1 VAIIQSWTSC
11 GWKRRRAPAS
21 FRLVGELDASNVDQ
35 VTARLREELSRTHQL
50 TLDTT
55 DLTFMGSQGLHML
68 IELGA
73 EAVRLGTS
81 VVVIRCS
88 AQVKRLL
95 DVAVPAGIPG
105 VEIAEPEK

>member
-1 VAIIQSWTSC
+1 VDLLRLEKEEGS
-11 GWKRRRAPAS
+11 AS

-35 VTARLREELSRTHQL
+35 VRARLREELSRTHQL

-68 IELGA
+68 IGLGA

-105 VEIAEPEK
+105 VEIAEREK

>member
-1 VAIIQSWTSC
+1 
-11 GWKRRRAPAS
+11 
-21 FRLVGELDASNVDQ
+21 
-35 VTARLREELSRTHQL
+35 
-50 TLDTT
+50 
-55 DLTFMGSQGLHML
+55 ML

-95 DVAVPAGIPG
+95 VVAVPAGIPG